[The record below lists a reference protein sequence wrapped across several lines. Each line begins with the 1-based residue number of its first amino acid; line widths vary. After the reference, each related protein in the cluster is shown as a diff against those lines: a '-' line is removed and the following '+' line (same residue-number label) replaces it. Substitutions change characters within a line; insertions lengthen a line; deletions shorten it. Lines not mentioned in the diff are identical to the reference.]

1 MMDDLVAVIEGAAN
15 GLVADLSRAEGWTRG
30 WMDEKLTDMAV
41 QTALTSC
48 LARLVETGCWG
59 EANRLPSSQ
68 LWRIAGPWLERGA
81 LQRNAR
87 TKPFGYAGDS
97 QMLSRI
103 WEHWCC
109 DDPLGGAF
117 DRYFQRQAAPEAV
130 RARFHEIAAEIAVH
144 CLSRSQPVYEVVS
157 VGSGPAIDLSEGLA
171 CLPVDRRES
180 VRVELLDF
188 DPQALDSAMGR
199 LAPVLPLDAISAVR
213 TNLYRLPKQTSAADH
228 FKSADLLVC
237 PGLFDYLAD
246 PPAIA
251 MLGLFWR
258 RLKPGGMMLV
268 GNFAPHNPTRAYM
281 EWIGNWYL
289 LYRTPERFA
298 ELAAQAGI
306 PDGQF
311 TVGADRTGIDL
322 FLRATRP

>member
-1 MMDDLVAVIEGAAN
+1 MMNDLVAVVEAATN
-15 GLVADLSRAEGWTRG
+15 GLVADLRRAEGWTRG
-30 WMDEKLTDMAV
+30 WTDQKLADMAV
-41 QTALTSC
+41 QTALSSC
-48 LARLVETGCWG
+48 LARLAKTGCWG

-68 LWRIAGPWLERGA
+68 LWRIAGLWLKRGVM
-81 LQRNAR
+81 QTHAR
-87 TKPFGYAGDS
+87 TKPLGYAGDH

-103 WEHWCC
+103 WDHWCC

-117 DRYFQRQAAPEAV
+117 DRYFQRQVAPEAV
-130 RARFHEIAAEIAVH
+130 RARFHEVAAEMAVH

-171 CLPVDRRES
+171 SLPADRREL
-180 VRVELLDF
+180 VRVELLDL
-188 DPQALDSAMGR
+188 DPQALDSAKGR
-199 LAPVLPLDAISAVR
+199 LAPLLPPAAISAVR
-213 TNLYRLPKQTSAADH
+213 TNLYRLSQRTSAADR
-228 FKSADLLVC
+228 FKPADLLVC

-251 MLGLFWR
+251 MLDLFWR

-311 TVGADRTGIDL
+311 TVCADRTGIDL